1 MEAQPAG
8 TADERLNQNRGGA
21 PGLGEKPGVAKD
33 AIRAPM
39 FSGALI
45 WGLGMKQSGKGGEAG
60 ETVLRYNFQSMSD
73 SWV

>member
-1 MEAQPAG
+1 MEAEHAG
-8 TADERLNQNRGGA
+8 TAGGRLNQNRGGA
-21 PGLGEKPGVAKD
+21 PGLREKPGVDKD
-33 AIRAPM
+33 AIRAPI

-60 ETVLRYNFQSMSD
+60 EAVIRHNFQSLSD